1 MSASLSKKVVG
12 ISRVANFL
20 ELKDVSD
27 LKELSGQDPVH
38 NDNNYQKFLIN
49 VKLIFRY
56 SFD

>member
-27 LKELSGQDPVH
+27 LKELSGQDKVHHYHLTKFFDIYFLTRPVR
-38 NDNNYQKFLIN
+38 N
-49 VKLIFRY
+49 
-56 SFD
+56 